1 MSLYDELEI
10 DEKSQV
16 GSMFMA
22 RVANEIKRAATIE
35 KSKRKLTQQ
44 AIADKVGTSRAV
56 INREMSGVEN
66 LTARRTAEILWAMGW
81 EPYFE
86 ARPIPE
92 GNNEFVQTREA
103 KPNVAAQTV
112 TASTSQ
118 PTIDIIGLIA
128 QSRAQAA

>member
-1 MSLYDELEI
+1 
-10 DEKSQV
+10 
-16 GSMFMA
+16 MFMA

-66 LTARRTAEILWAMGW
+66 LTARRTAEILWAIGW

-92 GNNEFVQTREA
+92 GNNEFVQTHA
-103 KPNVAAQTV
+103 ATPNIASQTI
-112 TASTSQ
+112 TASTSE
-118 PTIDIIGLIA
+118 PPINIFGLVA
-128 QSRAQAA
+128 QSRPKAA

>member
-10 DEKSQV
+10 DQKSQV

-66 LTARRTAEILWAMGW
+66 LTARRTAEILWAIGW

-92 GNNEFVQTREA
+92 GNNEFVQTQA
-103 KPNVAAQTV
+103 ATPNIASQTI
-112 TASTSQ
+112 TASTSE
-118 PTIDIIGLIA
+118 PPINIFGLVA
-128 QSRAQAA
+128 QSRPKAA